1 MKAHSMMLS
10 KKRQSVF
17 PEDWCEREGLAHGG
31 LLNVI
36 DLGPTGLLIRPL
48 RPPSPETVAALL
60 AEPAASAHSP
70 EEIRQIVERALRE
83 VRAE

>member
-1 MKAHSMMLS
+1 MKVSTVTLS
-10 KKRQSVF
+10 KKCLSIF
-17 PEDWCEREGLAHGG
+17 PQDWCQPEGLAEGG

-48 RPPSPETVAALL
+48 KPPPPETVAALL
-60 AEPAASAHSP
+60 AEPAASKHSP
-70 EEIRQIVERALRE
+70 EEIRAIVERALRE